1 MVKKISRPAEICNAK
16 WRKPSEFMPVCD
28 GGNVMLKLV
37 IGGYATMQSYE
48 FLSAERLH
56 SLIEYWIYVPE

>member
-1 MVKKISRPAEICNAK
+1 MAKTISRPADICKAT

-28 GGNVMLKLV
+28 GGNVMLKLA
-37 IGGYATMQSYE
+37 IGGYATMQSDK

-56 SLIEYWIYVPE
+56 SLIEYWMYIPE